1 MLKFSQFIQTSK
13 NYLFFLILNCLDF
26 SYLSFYCL
34 LDLLFAGVLFVKLDT
49 AMLMFFITGLDD
61 ITSLNISFVRIDVSS

>member
-1 MLKFSQFIQTSK
+1 M
-13 NYLFFLILNCLDF
+13 
-26 SYLSFYCL
+26 
-34 LDLLFAGVLFVKLDT
+34 KLDT